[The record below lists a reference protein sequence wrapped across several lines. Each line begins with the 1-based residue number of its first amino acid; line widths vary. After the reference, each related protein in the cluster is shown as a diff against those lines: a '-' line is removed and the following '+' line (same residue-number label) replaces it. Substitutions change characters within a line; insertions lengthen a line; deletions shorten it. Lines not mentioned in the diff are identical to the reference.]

1 MAEGPVSAER
11 PPAAVEFAREILA
24 RPRGSVHRRL
34 DREGRPSYNAASGRS
49 STMITGYNTDVRH
62 VETVVHVQ
70 TEDKGRSNPFI
81 ESVVYVAGRV
91 VATKRS
97 SYAQLLAEGKGD
109 PEIAALMDHQHR
121 TIVAAIRAGRF
132 DGKLQGLKGPA
143 KAAEARREPAQPP
156 KRQLPVSPRG
166 TRPAKCTPR
175 PRMQTGAIPVDALD
189 ASLAG
194 TSIDLSPL
202 QGLPPLSAARSLVA
216 SMPRHRRY
224 LRHRRNCAEIPELP
238 ELDDTDEGP
247 TLDQVILDYLS
258 TEAEHEQ
265 LMLAMDGQEEIQP
278 GRVNNL
284 TLRAYSSKSGLP
296 LAGVQV
302 SVKMLSTVADPR
314 TLMVGETDD
323 VGAVEMRLDVP
334 AFARGSAAL
343 IISGSSDLGRA
354 EIKQLL

>member
-1 MAEGPVSAER
+1 M
-11 PPAAVEFAREILA
+11 
-24 RPRGSVHRRL
+24 
-34 DREGRPSYNAASGRS
+34 PSYNAASDRS
-49 STMITGYNTDVRH
+49 PTMITGYNTDVRH

-70 TEDKGRSNPFI
+70 TEDKGRGNPFI
-81 ESVVYVAGRV
+81 ESVIYVAGRV

-97 SYAQLLAEGKGD
+97 SYAQLLEEGKGD
-109 PEIAALMDHQHR
+109 PEISALMDHQHH

-132 DGKLQGLKGPA
+132 DSKLQGLKGPA
-143 KAAEARREPAQPP
+143 GAAEANDSAAPAGAAGA
-156 KRQLPVSPRG
+156 V
-166 TRPAKCTPR
+166 PAAANDAADDAHAQTLMK
-175 PRMQTGAIPVDALD
+175 TGAIMAEAL
-189 ASLAG
+189 G
-194 TSIDLSPL
+194 
-202 QGLPPLSAARSLVA
+202 A
-216 SMPRHRRY
+216 SMGGAPAE
-224 LRHRRNCAEIPELP
+224 LSEIPEP
-238 ELDDTDEGP
+238 GEISDPDETDEGP

-265 LMLAMDGQEEIQP
+265 LMLAMDGQEEILP
-278 GRVNNL
+278 GKMNNL

>member
-1 MAEGPVSAER
+1 
-11 PPAAVEFAREILA
+11 
-24 RPRGSVHRRL
+24 
-34 DREGRPSYNAASGRS
+34 
-49 STMITGYNTDVRH
+49 MITGYNTDVRH

-143 KAAEARREPAQPP
+143 KAAEAAGAGAAAEAAVAGITARHETGEGHAQ
-156 KRQLPVSPRG
+156 
-166 TRPAKCTPR
+166 TM
-175 PRMQTGAIPVDALD
+175 MQTGAIPVEALD
-189 ASLAG
+189 ASLGG
-194 TSIDLSPL
+194 TSIELGPL
-202 QGLPPLSAARSLVA
+202 QGLPPLSAAPMAPMAPLAPMAPMAPLPSPSPLPSA
-216 SMPRHRRY
+216 PAD
-224 LRHRRNCAEIPELP
+224 LAEIPELP

>member
-1 MAEGPVSAER
+1 
-11 PPAAVEFAREILA
+11 
-24 RPRGSVHRRL
+24 
-34 DREGRPSYNAASGRS
+34 
-49 STMITGYNTDVRH
+49 MITGYNTDVRH

-70 TEDKGRSNPFI
+70 TEDKGRGNPFI
-81 ESVVYVAGRV
+81 ESVIYVAGRV

-97 SYAQLLAEGKGD
+97 SYAQLLEGGKGD

-132 DGKLQGLKGPA
+132 DSKLQGLKGRAAAPA
-143 KAAEARREPAQPP
+143 TAGATSEQESPERHAQT
-156 KRQLPVSPRG
+156 L
-166 TRPAKCTPR
+166 
-175 PRMQTGAIPVDALD
+175 MQTGAVPVEALEGSM
-189 ASLAG
+189 ASAPDDFQPLA
-194 TSIDLSPL
+194 
-202 QGLPPLSAARSLVA
+202 GLPPLA
-216 SMPRHRRY
+216 
-224 LRHRRNCAEIPELP
+224 ELP
-238 ELDDTDEGP
+238 EVPELAEMPDFDEADEGP

-265 LMLAMDGQEEIQP
+265 LVLALDGQEEIQP
-278 GRVNNL
+278 GKINNL

-296 LAGVQV
+296 LAGVQI

-314 TLMVGETDD
+314 TLLIGETDD

>member
-1 MAEGPVSAER
+1 
-11 PPAAVEFAREILA
+11 
-24 RPRGSVHRRL
+24 
-34 DREGRPSYNAASGRS
+34 
-49 STMITGYNTDVRH
+49 MITGYNTDVRH

-70 TEDKGRSNPFI
+70 TEDKGRGNPFI

-97 SYAQLLAEGKGD
+97 NYSELLAQGKGD
-109 PEIAALMDHQHR
+109 PEIATLMDHQHR

-132 DGKLQGLKGPA
+132 DSKLQGLKGHGAASPA
-143 KAAEARREPAQPP
+143 TVTERHESPEAHAQTI
-156 KRQLPVSPRG
+156 V
-166 TRPAKCTPR
+166 
-175 PRMQTGAIPVDALD
+175 QTGAI
-189 ASLAG
+189 SLAAVESSAAG
-194 TSIDLSPL
+194 AGADFQPL
-202 QGLPPLSAARSLVA
+202 AGLPAL
-216 SMPRHRRY
+216 
-224 LRHRRNCAEIPELP
+224 AELETPADLP
-238 ELDDTDEGP
+238 ELDDFDETDEGP

-278 GRVNNL
+278 GKVNNL

-343 IISGSSDLGRA
+343 IISGSSELGRA

>member
-1 MAEGPVSAER
+1 
-11 PPAAVEFAREILA
+11 
-24 RPRGSVHRRL
+24 
-34 DREGRPSYNAASGRS
+34 
-49 STMITGYNTDVRH
+49 MITGYNTDVRH

-143 KAAEARREPAQPP
+143 KAADAAGAGAAAEAAVAGITARHETGEGHSR
-156 KRQLPVSPRG
+156 
-166 TRPAKCTPR
+166 TM
-175 PRMQTGAIPVDALD
+175 MQTGAIPVEALD
-189 ASLAG
+189 ASLGG
-194 TSIDLSPL
+194 TSIELGPL
-202 QGLPPLSAARSLVA
+202 QGLPPLSADPMAPVA
-216 SMPRHRRY
+216 LPSP
-224 LRHRRNCAEIPELP
+224 LPAAPADLAEIPELP